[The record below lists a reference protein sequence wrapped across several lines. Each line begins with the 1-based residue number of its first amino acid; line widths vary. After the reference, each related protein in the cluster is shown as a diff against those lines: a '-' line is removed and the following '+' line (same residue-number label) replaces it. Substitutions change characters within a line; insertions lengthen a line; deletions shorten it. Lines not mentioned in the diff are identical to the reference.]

1 MEFASTI
8 QGDDRELVREQR
20 LYREVSENQTF
31 DEFEAQLAREKA
43 ERKLQKKQDKK
54 DKKQKKKDKKSKDKH
69 KKHKSSKD
77 KKRKRDDRDKKSSRD
92 KKSHRR
98 RDESSSSS
106 SSDSDSDDDRRSMS
120 SSEEDGKH
128 GDARSDDSDDR
139 RLSKRQKRDEPT
151 ESGVDRHGFKKPTAA
166 PSDKKSDSQLSE
178 LVREDWMMALPPRP
192 KQDAAPSITEDPNP
206 KKVEFKVHPREINP
220 QLNPDSPLTLPT
232 KSGSSAPSSVPSW
245 KDRARQRQEERGGA
259 SSSRDDDRRR
269 DEDRRRGEKDSFG
282 RDIPRAERERPKE
295 ASSETRPNA
304 ESDRRS
310 GWRKEDDALRAKQR
324 EEYERSQREA
334 LAAMQKPESAEA
346 AAKRQ
351 EREEEERELATLD
364 INKLGSQIMKAELM
378 GNTELAASLKTKMEK
393 AKQVQDRLQ
402 SNPEAYIGPPEES
415 SSVVV
420 MSDIDSRGR
429 SRSATTEKLIASRRD
444 PSDMAFIGSKSKM
457 RVDSHDDK
465 GERQRYFADDDASLQ
480 DVIARERL
488 AGADDMDKAFADNI
502 TRNNRFKESAM
513 DVMNYD
519 DDDVDYN
526 LWESREKKQTREKLE
541 AKERS
546 RAVAEFKRNESIEQ
560 SCFYCYSTKKVPKH
574 LVLSLGEHCYLMMP
588 ERGQLVDGHV
598 FIVPAE
604 HNVAL
609 TMMEEHVWHEMEM
622 FMASLTKMHQAR
634 GSQCVFI
641 ETVLNLKQKRH
652 TVVECIPI
660 PPAQAQM
667 APVYFRKAITES
679 ESEWAQHK
687 KLIETQG
694 KGIRKSIPPNF
705 NYFFVQFGV
714 GAGYAHVIEDSQK
727 FPRFFGREVIAGIL
741 QLDAEQYIIKPKRRS
756 FEEERKAVLAFL
768 DMWKDFDWT
777 VALDGGTY

>member
-1 MEFASTI
+1 
-8 QGDDRELVREQR
+8 
-20 LYREVSENQTF
+20 
-31 DEFEAQLAREKA
+31 
-43 ERKLQKKQDKK
+43 
-54 DKKQKKKDKKSKDKH
+54 
-69 KKHKSSKD
+69 
-77 KKRKRDDRDKKSSRD
+77 
-92 KKSHRR
+92 
-98 RDESSSSS
+98 
-106 SSDSDSDDDRRSMS
+106 
-120 SSEEDGKH
+120 
-128 GDARSDDSDDR
+128 
-139 RLSKRQKRDEPT
+139 
-151 ESGVDRHGFKKPTAA
+151 
-166 PSDKKSDSQLSE
+166 
-178 LVREDWMMALPPRP
+178 MMALPSRP
-192 KQDAAPSITEDPNP
+192 KQEAPAITADPNP

-220 QLNPDSPLTLPT
+220 QLNPDSPLVLGTT
-232 KSGSSAPSSVPSW
+232 SSAPSW
-245 KDRARQRQEERGGA
+245 KDRARQRQEERGG

-269 DEDRRRGEKDSFG
+269 DGDRRHGERDSFG
-282 RDIPRAERERPKE
+282 RDVPRDRERPKDD
-295 ASSETRPNA
+295 SEERRSAAA

-310 GWRKEDDALRAKQR
+310 GWRKEDDTLRAKQR
-324 EEYERSQREA
+324 EDYERSKREA
-334 LAAMQKPESAEA
+334 LAAMQKPESAEV

-351 EREEEERELATLD
+351 ENEEEERELATVD

-378 GNTELAASLKTKMEK
+378 GNSELAACLKTKMEK
-393 AKQVQDRLQ
+393 AKKVQDRLQ
-402 SNPEAYIGPPEES
+402 NPDAYIGPPEGS
-415 SSVVV
+415 SDVVV

-429 SRSATTEKLIASRRD
+429 SRSATTEKLISSRRD

-465 GERQRYFADDDASLQ
+465 GERQRYFADDDSSLQ

-546 RAVAEFKRNESIEQ
+546 RAVSEFKRNESLEQ

-574 LVLSLGEHCYLMMP
+574 LVLSLGEHCYVMMP
-588 ERGQLVDGHV
+588 ERGQLVEGHV

-604 HNVAL
+604 HSVAL
-609 TMMEEHVWHEMEM
+609 TMMEEPAWREMEM
-622 FMASLTKMHQAR
+622 FMASLTKMHQAK

-687 KLIETQG
+687 KLIETKG

-705 NYFFVQFGV
+705 TYFFVQFGV

-756 FEEERKAVLAFL
+756 FEEERKSVLAFL